1 MTCHYSSNN
10 DLLGILTVSKG
21 NGEIFIEIYENNNA
35 ILTNCAPLNVGVIS
49 AVDLTKFLK
58 I

>member
-21 NGEIFIEIYENNNA
+21 NGEIFIENNNA
-35 ILTNCAPLNVGVIS
+35 ILTKCTPHNVGVIS
-49 AVDLTKFLK
+49 AVGLTNIFFK